1 MIKAERM
8 DEVVAG
14 HAARAE
20 KLLKVAGRDSGFR
33 GDDRRAQFG
42 IGQVCLDRAADSG
55 EQLVCMGRYLLGGR
69 CKKSCKEVI
78 DNQLHLSF
86 RQSVGGA
93 VSSKSFDH
101 ELQEQAVGG
110 SSAPVE
116 RAPRF
121 KTQMRDQP
129 SARQMKG
136 HMSNA
141 ARSIEDSY
149 RTRRIDERQISSIQF
164 KQLVPM
170 LYG

>member
-1 MIKAERM
+1 MIKADRM

-20 KLLKVAGRDSGFR
+20 KLLKVAGRDSVFPGA
-33 GDDRRAQFG
+33 DRRAQFG
-42 IGQVCLDRAADSG
+42 IGQVCLERAAYSG

-116 RAPRF
+116 R
-121 KTQMRDQP
+121 
-129 SARQMKG
+129 QMKG

-149 RTRRIDERQISSIQF
+149 RTHRIDERQISSIQF